1 MAGNTEFIGKIGINP
16 RNRFHII
23 LFHNYC
29 VPSVSEEEEAV
40 EAEEADDSV
49 GVDDSAGFEETV
61 DSSGSLDEVTLLL
74 SAGVVGSAEVLSVG
88 ADGVCPD
95 EVLEDTA
102 DEVSAITSED
112 TTLLASLEE
121 LL

>member
-16 RNRFHII
+16 RNGFHLIFFHI
-23 LFHNYC
+23 YC
-29 VPSVSEEEEAV
+29 VVSDSVEEVTDDEES
-40 EAEEADDSV
+40 DDSV
-49 GVDDSAGFEETV
+49 GFEDSAGFEEAA
-61 DSSGSLDEVTLLL
+61 DSSGSLDEVALLL
-74 SAGVVGSAEVLSVG
+74 SEGVVGSSEVLSLG